1 MMMQRDDARTI
12 LVVDDEEKN
21 RLAIS
26 AVLRH
31 APEPYLVITAPNGLV
46 GCKMAEAQKPNLIIM
61 DWVMPEMSGLEA
73 LMVLKERET
82 THDIPVIMLTGLGS
96 SKHVEYALNAGAA
109 DYLRIPV
116 DKTELLARVR
126 AAIALAESYSHIKE
140 QSERLEEQ
148 NHELL
153 ALNQEKNEF
162 LGIAAHDLKNPLNN
176 IRDLARIIEQEFQTM
191 PPEEVQDFARL
202 IGQSANKMFELVRNL
217 LDVNAIEQGG
227 IKPHLVDF
235 DIREIVNRVVESYTQ
250 RAMTKGITL
259 NFTIPD
265 EPIVSFAD
273 ENLTEQIIENL
284 ISNAVKYSPF
294 GKKVT
299 IEISTTQ
306 QSVASNQQLLTV
318 LIRDEGPGISADDQT
333 KLFGKFARLTAQPT
347 GGEHSTGLGLSIVKQ
362 LAEVMKGKV
371 WCESVL
377 GEGATFFVQLPMV
390 V

>member
-1 MMMQRDDARTI
+1 
-12 LVVDDEEKN
+12 
-21 RLAIS
+21 
-26 AVLRH
+26 
-31 APEPYLVITAPNGLV
+31 
-46 GCKMAEAQKPNLIIM
+46 
-61 DWVMPEMSGLEA
+61 
-73 LMVLKERET
+73 
-82 THDIPVIMLTGLGS
+82 
-96 SKHVEYALNAGAA
+96 
-109 DYLRIPV
+109 
-116 DKTELLARVR
+116 
-126 AAIALAESYSHIKE
+126 
-140 QSERLEEQ
+140 SERLEAQ

-265 EPIVSFAD
+265 EPMVSFAD